1 MREIPVV
8 DRTDGVSVEFP
19 DWRFNLRGSNTE
31 PLLRLN
37 VEARGREG
45 LMKARV
51 AEIAGKIETSV

>member
-1 MREIPVV
+1 
-8 DRTDGVSVEFP
+8 
-19 DWRFNLRGSNTE
+19 
-31 PLLRLN
+31 LRLN